1 VTMTRLRRRVLA
13 AALTSAVAL
22 TAGAVTAGAGAAPA
36 RGEPKCPLNAL
47 DKADKPV
54 EIVYWHSMRRNLEET
69 LVALT
74 DQFNS
79 SQDDVRVSLVN
90 QIEYDDT
97 LEKFRAGL
105 STGQLPDIV
114 QFSENA
120 LQQAIDSQA
129 VLPAQA
135 CIDADDYDTSD
146 FLPRVIDYYTVEG
159 TQWAMPFNVSNPVL
173 YYDKAAFSQAGLD
186 PEQPPTTLD
195 EVRAHAEQIKANLGY
210 PYGFALKIDAWFF
223 EQLLAKDDLLYV
235 DNGNGRN
242 ARAGGAQ
249 FDNKTGRDAFTWM
262 SGMVADGLAVTN
274 PRTGQGELNN
284 YLAIGNRQAAMTIDT
299 TAALGTIAQV
309 LGSGDYA
316 HVDLGVAPLPGSSKG
331 GVSVG
336 GGALY
341 IVSQSSPAKQA
352 AAWEYA
358 KFLNEPEQVAAW
370 AGGTGYVPT
379 RESAVALPAVQQRW
393 AELPGFQVAYDQL
406 LDGKNN
412 LKTAGPVIGAF
423 QAVRAVIEDQQTA
436 MLNDGKK
443 PKAALRDA
451 KEQSDAEI
459 EDYNDRVGG

>member
-1 VTMTRLRRRVLA
+1 MITTPARSGGFVGALA
-13 AALTSAVAL
+13 AALAL
-22 TAGAVTAGAGAAPA
+22 TAGAVTAGAAPS
-36 RGEPKCPLNAL
+36 RGEAECPLNAL
-47 DKADKPV
+47 DRADEPV
-54 EIVYWHSMRRNLEET
+54 EIVFWHSMRRNLEET

-74 DQFNS
+74 DPYTS
-79 SQDDVRVSLVN
+79 SQDPVRVSLVN

-105 STGQLPDIV
+105 ATGQLPDVV

-120 LQQAIDSQA
+120 LQQSIDSQA
-129 VLPAQA
+129 ILPAQA

-146 FLPRVIDYYTVEG
+146 FLPRVIDYYTVED

-173 YYDKAAFSQAGLD
+173 YYDKAAFQQAGLD
-186 PEQPPTTLD
+186 PEQPPATLD
-195 EVRAHAEQIKANLGY
+195 EVREHAEQIKANLGY
-210 PYGFALKIDAWFF
+210 PYGFALKIDAWHF
-223 EQLLAKDDLLYV
+223 EQLLAKDNLLYV
-235 DNGNGRN
+235 DNGNGRD
-242 ARAGGAQ
+242 ARATGVR
-249 FDNKTGRDAFTWM
+249 FDTKTGQDAFTWM
-262 SGMVADGLAVTN
+262 AGMVSDGLAVTN

-284 YLAIGNRQAAMTIDT
+284 YLAIGNREAAMTIDT
-299 TAALGTIAQV
+299 TAALGEIAQV
-309 LGSGDYA
+309 LGAGDYA
-316 HVDLGVAPLPGSSKG
+316 HVDLGVGPLPGSTKG

-341 IVSQSSPAKQA
+341 IVNQSSPAKQA

-370 AGGTGYVPT
+370 AAGTGYVPT
-379 RESAVALPAVQQRW
+379 RESAVELPVVQQRW

-423 QAVRAVIEDQQTA
+423 QAVRAVIEEQETA

-451 KEQSDAEI
+451 KQQSDAEI

>member
-1 VTMTRLRRRVLA
+1 MTRTRTRTRVLV
-13 AALTSAVAL
+13 VAL
-22 TAGAVTAGAGAAPA
+22 ATTVAVTAAAVTAGAAPS
-36 RGEPKCPLNAL
+36 RGEATCPLQAL

-54 EIVYWHSMRRNLEET
+54 EIVFWHSMRRNLEET

-79 SQDDVRVSLVN
+79 SQDDVRVNLVN

-120 LQQAIDSQA
+120 LQQAIDSQSI
-129 VLPAQA
+129 LPAQA

-146 FLPRVIDYYTVEG
+146 FLPRVLEYYTVEG

-173 YYDKAAFSQAGLD
+173 YYDKAAFRDAGLD
-186 PEQPPTTLD
+186 PEQPPATLD
-195 EVRAHAEQIKANLGY
+195 EVRAYAEQIKANLGY

-223 EQLLAKDDLLYV
+223 EQLLAKDNLLYV
-235 DNGNGRN
+235 DNGNGRK
-242 ARAGGAQ
+242 ARAGAVQ
-249 FDNKTGRDAFTWM
+249 FDNKTGQDAFNWM
-262 SGMVADGLAVTN
+262 AGMVADGLAVTN
-274 PRTGQGELNN
+274 PRTGQAEINN
-284 YLAIGNRQAAMTIDT
+284 YLAIGNREAAMTIDT
-299 TAALGTIAQV
+299 TAALGTIAQI

-316 HVDLGVAPLPGSSKG
+316 HVDLGVAPLPGSSEG
-331 GVSVG
+331 GVTVG
-336 GGALY
+336 GGSLY
-341 IVSQSSPAKQA
+341 IVNQSSPAKQA

-358 KFLNEPEQVAAW
+358 KFLNEPEQVATW

-379 RESAVALPAVQQRW
+379 RESAVELPAVQQRW

-406 LDGKNN
+406 LEGKNN

-423 QAVRAVIEDQQTA
+423 QAVRAVIEEQETA

-443 PKAALRDA
+443 AKAALRDA

>member
-1 VTMTRLRRRVLA
+1 MTRARVLA
-13 AALTSAVAL
+13 AALAATVFVA
-22 TAGAVTAGAGAAPA
+22 AGAVTAVAVPSRGGA
-36 RGEPKCPLNAL
+36 ECPLNAL
-47 DKADKPV
+47 ERADKPV
-54 EIVYWHSMRRNLEET
+54 EITFWHSMRRNLEET

-79 SQDDVRVSLVN
+79 SQSDVRVELVN

-114 QFSENA
+114 QFSEYA

-129 VLPAQA
+129 ILPAQA

-146 FLPRVIDYYTVEG
+146 FLPRVLEYYTVED

-173 YYDKAAFSQAGLD
+173 YYDKAAFRAAGLD
-186 PEQPPTTLD
+186 PEAPPTTLD
-195 EVRAHAEQIKANLGY
+195 EVRDYSEQIKANLGY
-210 PYGFALKIDAWFF
+210 PSGFALKIDAWFF

-242 ARAGGAQ
+242 SRATGAQ

-262 SGMVADGLAVTN
+262 AGMVADGLAVTN

-284 YLAIGNRQAAMTIDT
+284 YLAIGNREAAMTIDT

-316 HVDLGVAPLPGSSKG
+316 HVDLGVAPMPGSSKG

-336 GGALY
+336 GGSLY
-341 IVSQSSPAKQA
+341 IVNQSSDAKQA

-370 AGGTGYVPT
+370 AGSTGYVPT
-379 RESAVALPAVQQRW
+379 RESAVELPAVQQRW

-406 LDGKNN
+406 LEGENN
-412 LKTAGPVIGAF
+412 LRTAGPVIGAF
-423 QAVRAVIEDQQTA
+423 QAVRAVIEEQETA

-451 KEQSDAEI
+451 KAQADSEI
-459 EDYNDRVGG
+459 QDYNDRVGG